1 MDCDTRK
8 MEHYVRRSAKMCKT
22 GPTTRNDDVF
32 VSDLFLPSCVA
43 SAAAAAVAAA
53 ADSFG
58 YGWAKTRRHNENN
71 NNSDSERR

>member
-8 MEHYVRRSAKMCKT
+8 MEHYVRRSTKMCKT

-43 SAAAAAVAAA
+43 SAAAAVVAA
-53 ADSFG
+53 ADSFD
-58 YGWAKTRRHNENN
+58 WAKTRRHNENN